1 MHLHSRGLTDLHQIL
16 DSAIAALKALD
27 ATDFEDTSSIYI
39 QPYADLEKGEFD
51 FYDLPLVLVPPDAME
66 LDSLGPDVGEDVP
79 IKKEEWPETYLRLFP
94 DEVGPR

>member
-1 MHLHSRGLTDLHQIL
+1 M
-16 DSAIAALKALD
+16 
-27 ATDFEDTSSIYI
+27 
-39 QPYADLEKGEFD
+39 
-51 FYDLPLVLVPPDAME
+51 VLVPPDAME